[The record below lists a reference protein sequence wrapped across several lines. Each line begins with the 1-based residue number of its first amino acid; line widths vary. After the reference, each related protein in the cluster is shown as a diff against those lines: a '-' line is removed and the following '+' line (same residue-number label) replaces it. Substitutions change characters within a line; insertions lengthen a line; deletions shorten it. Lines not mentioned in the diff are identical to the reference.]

1 MGGKMFVESMRRGK
15 VHSAKRKP
23 GGNVVAVLALNG
35 AYWSSGKLCYETIAA
50 LFEQPDSP
58 VACTGVALDYL
69 RQRCRRVS
77 EAQARVIHPALFK
90 RLDTP

>member
-1 MGGKMFVESMRRGK
+1 MNGIRFYLEFTDKS
-15 VHSAKRKP
+15 KRQP
-23 GGNVVAVLALNG
+23 GGNVVAVLTLNG
-35 AYWSSGKLCYETIAA
+35 AYWSSGKVCYEALAA

-58 VACTGVALDYL
+58 VAGSGVALDYL

-77 EAQARVIHPALFK
+77 EAQARAIHPALFK

>member
-1 MGGKMFVESMRRGK
+1 MNGIRFYLEFVDKS
-15 VHSAKRKP
+15 KRQP

-35 AYWSSGKLCYETIAA
+35 AYWSSGKLCYEAIAA

-58 VACTGVALDYL
+58 VAGSGVALDYL

-77 EAQARVIHPALFK
+77 EVQARAIHPALFK
-90 RLDTP
+90 RLDNP

>member
-1 MGGKMFVESMRRGK
+1 MNGIRFYLEFTDRSKHQSGGT
-15 VHSAKRKP
+15 
-23 GGNVVAVLALNG
+23 VVAVLALNG
-35 AYWSSGKLCYETIAA
+35 AYWSSGKLCYEAIAA

-58 VACTGVALDYL
+58 VAGTGVALDYL

-77 EAQARVIHPALFK
+77 EAQARAIHPALFQ